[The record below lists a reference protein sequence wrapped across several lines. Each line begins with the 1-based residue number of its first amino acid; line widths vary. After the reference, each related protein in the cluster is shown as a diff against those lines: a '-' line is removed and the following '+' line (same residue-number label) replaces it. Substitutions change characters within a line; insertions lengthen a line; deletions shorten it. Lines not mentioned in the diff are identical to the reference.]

1 MNATDISQK
10 SFSPIQSEIFASQKQ
25 SHPEFKDR
33 QHNYNNYIKP
43 PLFLK
48 DEAILEQRKVKKI
61 DEKKFRS

>member
-1 MNATDISQK
+1 MNARDISQK

-25 SHPEFKDR
+25 SHLEFKDR

-43 PLFLK
+43 NLFLK
-48 DEAILEQRKVKKI
+48 DEAILEQWKVKKI